1 MGDFEKKKS
10 NKIQAIQ
17 PIQPI
22 PRIKNNN
29 REKTVKD
36 EKDKENKKN
45 DYLAVLEEQKQKQQQ
60 QRQEEERKQGH
71 RQTNTSIEHLQRDFR
86 KRVGIN
92 KTEENLKNAKAQEA
106 YKKQEKYEER

>member
-10 NKIQAIQ
+10 NIIQ

-22 PRIKNNN
+22 SRIKSSN
-29 REKTVKD
+29 REKTAKE

-45 DYLAVLEEQKQKQQQ
+45 DYLAVLEKEEQKQQQ
-60 QRQEEERKQGH
+60 QRQEEEEQRTKN

-86 KRVGIN
+86 KQVRIN
-92 KTEENLKNAKAQEA
+92 GTEEKLKSTKAQEA